1 MPIHLPQARRRAG
14 LRRARA
20 ALALAAAGVV
30 GGAAAC
36 NDQAFLTEV
45 PYDFVGPE
53 NFYRTADDAKA
64 AVAGVY
70 ATALHA
76 TGDGYYGRNFVM
88 LVEFL
93 TETQTPYL
101 GATNERSLV
110 DNYLFTTAHSYIYS
124 SWQGAYQA
132 INRANSVIGRVPAI
146 DMDPALRARLVAEA
160 KFLRA
165 LHYFNL
171 VRMFG
176 GVPIRTEE
184 TAALD
189 SLERPRA
196 TAREVYALVVTDL
209 QEAIAVL
216 PKGPYA
222 GADLGRATRG
232 AAKTLLA
239 KVYLQRAG
247 AGAASASDA
256 AADYALALATLRDV
270 KANEG
275 YSLVPGEAWAS
286 LFNGANE
293 NNAEVIF
300 DIQNSR
306 SAGIGGRLAN
316 QVAPRK
322 SNYGSSQNGS
332 FTAEE
337 PFFLE
342 FAATDRRRAG
352 TWQLA
357 FTDKSG
363 ALVNYSGTTNTVNG
377 LYGADTPY
385 MAKFLD
391 TQSVGAGNDEPNY
404 IILRYADNLLME
416 AEAVN
421 ELQGPTAEAYAAV
434 NAVRTRANIGNLAS
448 GLSKAA
454 FKDSVFHQRRLEL
467 SMEGPHGYFDSQRNW
482 EWARTRIEA
491 NFARGAA
498 WTTLPSNQRVRQSR
512 WPKYGT
518 GITPP
523 SLAGAN
529 NKFRL
534 LPIPSLAR
542 DLNRQLQTPEGQNP
556 GW

>member
-1 MPIHLPQARRRAG
+1 MPNLPQTLRRAG
-14 LRRARA
+14 A
-20 ALALAAAGVV
+20 ALALAA
-30 GGAAAC
+30 GAAAC
-36 NDQAFLTEV
+36 DDKAFLTEV

-64 AVAGVY
+64 ALSGVY
-70 ATALHA
+70 ATALHS

-93 TETQTPYL
+93 TEMQTPYL

-110 DNYLFTTAHSYIYS
+110 DNYLFTTAHSYIAS

-132 INRANSVIGRVPAI
+132 INRANSVVGRVPAI
-146 DMDPALRARLVAEA
+146 PMDTTLRTRLVAEA

-176 GVPIRTEE
+176 GVPVRTQE
-184 TAALD
+184 TTALD
-189 SLERPRA
+189 STLQQPRA
-196 TAREVYALVVTDL
+196 TAAQVYDRVVADL
-209 QEAIAVL
+209 QDAIRVL
-216 PKGPYA
+216 PPKGAYA
-222 GADLGRATRG
+222 GADVGRASRG

-239 KVYLQRAG
+239 KAYLQRAG
-247 AGAASASDA
+247 TGVGTA
-256 AADYALALATLRDV
+256 AADYQAALALLQDV
-270 KANEG
+270 KATEG
-275 YSLVPGEAWAS
+275 YALVPGDQWAS

-293 NNAEVIF
+293 NNAEVVF

-306 SAGIGGRLAN
+306 SAGIGGRLSN
-316 QVAPRK
+316 QLAPRK

-342 FAATDRRRAG
+342 FAANDRRRAG

-357 FTDKSG
+357 FTDKSS
-363 ALVNYSGTTNTVNG
+363 ALVNYSASTNTVA
-377 LYGADTPY
+377 LAYGADTPY

-391 TQSVGAGNDEPNY
+391 PQSVTAGNDEPNY
-404 IILRYADNLLME
+404 IILRFADNLLME
-416 AEAVN
+416 AEAIN
-421 ELQGPTAEAYAAV
+421 ELEGPTPAAYAAV
-434 NAVRTRANIGNLAS
+434 NAVRTRAGLGTLAA

-454 FKDSVFHQRRLEL
+454 FKDSVFLQRRLEL
-467 SMEGPHGYFDSQRNW
+467 AMEGPHGYFDSQRNW
-482 EWARTRIEA
+482 EWARARVEA

-498 WTTLPSNQRVRQSR
+498 WTALPASQRVRQSR
-512 WPKYGT
+512 WPKFGA

-523 SLAGAN
+523 SLAGAS

-534 LPIPSLAR
+534 LPIPSQAR
-542 DLNRQLQTPEGQNP
+542 DLNPKLEQNP